1 MSLKKVGIICGG
13 GSSEHEI
20 SIISAKYIFQQLQ
33 ANCCQYDLQIYEL
46 ENRNSIRNL
55 PLNEIDFVIPAIHG
69 RPGETGEIAAF
80 LDLHGIPYLGCR
92 SEASQLTFNKVSTK
106 LWFDALGIPNT
117 PYTFLTDPFQQRQA
131 KEFFATHHDVFV
143 KAAAQGSSVG
153 CYHVDKIENL
163 ETAITEAFNFSSYVL
178 IEKTLK
184 ARELEVSAYEKDR
197 QLIVTAPGEIISPS
211 GSFYSYDEKYS
222 EQSHSQTVIQA
233 DLPKETIKK
242 IQTLAQRAFQGLKL
256 RHLSRIDFFLLE
268 DETIYLNEVNT
279 FPGMTPISMFP
290 KMMEA
295 QGDSF
300 SKFLEGI
307 IDRATKRD

>member
-1 MSLKKVGIICGG
+1 MPIKTVAILCGG
-13 GSSEHEI
+13 GSSEHDI

-33 ANCCQYDLQIYEL
+33 SNCCQYKLQIYEL

-55 PLNEIDFVIPAIHG
+55 PLDKIDFVIPAIHG

-80 LDLHGIPYLGCR
+80 LDLHEIPYLGCR

-117 PYTFLTDPFQQRQA
+117 PYTFLTDPLGQRQA

-143 KAAAQGSSVG
+143 KAASQGSSVG
-153 CYHVDKIENL
+153 CYHVTNIEDL
-163 ETAITEAFNFSSYVL
+163 EPAILKAFKYSSYVL
-178 IEKTLK
+178 IEKTLN
-184 ARELEVSAYEKDR
+184 ARELEVSVYEKDGK
-197 QLIVTAPGEIISPS
+197 IAVTAPGEIIAPS
-211 GSFYSYDEKYS
+211 NSFYSYDEKYS
-222 EQSHSQTVIQA
+222 KQSHSQTIIQA
-233 DLPKETIKK
+233 DLPAEIVTK
-242 IQTLAQRAFQGLKL
+242 IQTLAQRAFHALKL

-268 DETIYLNEVNT
+268 DGTIYLNEINT

-295 QGDSF
+295 NGDSF
-300 SKFLEGI
+300 TQFLEGI
-307 IDRATKRD
+307 IDRSTNRS